1 MFTEDLEDIIS
12 LEQKINGSEMEF
24 DEILESYPP
33 EIVEEYVSSLEGT
46 PLTVPEKDFVEKY
59 YENY

>member
-12 LEQKINGSEMEF
+12 LEQKVNDNEMEF
-24 DEILESYPP
+24 EEIVEAYPP

-46 PLTVPEKDFVEKY
+46 PLTIPEKDFVEKY

>member
-12 LEQKINGSEMEF
+12 LEQKVNDNEMEF
-24 DEILESYPP
+24 EEIVETYPP
-33 EIVEEYVSSLEGT
+33 EIVEEYVASLEGT
-46 PLTVPEKDFVEKY
+46 PLTIPEKDFVEKY